1 MSIIQGQKEIE
12 VQTTSQIT
20 KDENC
25 PGIEKY
31 FFLLLFILLYFLK
44 REYYVSFALYIISE
58 LVMIRVLEI

>member
-20 KDENC
+20 KEENS

-31 FFLLLFILLYFLK
+31 FLLLLFSYIFLK

>member
-20 KDENC
+20 KDENS

-31 FFLLLFILLYFLK
+31 FFI
-44 REYYVSFALYIISE
+44 IISE
-58 LVMIRVLEI
+58 LVMDRVLEI

>member
-20 KDENC
+20 KEENS

-31 FFLLLFILLYFLK
+31 FLLLFILLYFLK
-44 REYYVSFALYIISE
+44 REYYVSFAIDIISE
-58 LVMIRVLEI
+58 LVMDRVLEI

>member
-31 FFLLLFILLYFLK
+31 FLLLLFSYIFLK
-44 REYYVSFALYIISE
+44 REYYVSFALDI
-58 LVMIRVLEI
+58 